1 MEFLWKLAE
10 KVIGTLYPVY
20 PDPSEK
26 WNPNCMR
33 TVYGRYKDCLLPLIP
48 IADPNNP
55 SRITGWEFDKYDI
68 EAFEKGEYYLPVP
81 PLDIPDDFTSLDS
94 VCQDMD
100 ANLCGNY
107 KGVMCDL
114 VPIVNPDYPHRIV
127 QWLPDPN
134 MVKAIHNSYGIPL
147 PERQNPQTSSCK
159 PDAEVVSKD
168 SVICIDGSNII
179 GVDDNL
185 RTKVL
190 KAITTAL
197 NNAGYD
203 YKVFVDRTIF
213 GWLRNKKQDDEGAK
227 YLSDGESEGRIIVAP
242 NKAEADGQILQLA
255 EFEKNVH
262 IITNDHYRDYAK
274 LHPWLNNSGA
284 ANRLHGINVVSM
296 GNGKSR
302 ILIAGFNLDITVQ
315 S

>member
-1 MEFLWKLAE
+1 MKFLPDFLADF
-10 KVIGTLYPVY
+10 LNDFFNP

-26 WNPNCMR
+26 WDPNCMR
-33 TVYGRYKDCLLPLIP
+33 TVYGLYKDCLLPLIP

-55 SRITGWEFDKYDI
+55 SRISGWEFDKYDI

-81 PLDIPDDFTSLDS
+81 PIDITDDSASCS
-94 VCQDMD
+94 VCQEMD
-100 ANLCGNY
+100 AHLYGDY
-107 KGVMCDL
+107 EDVMCDL
-114 VPIVNPDYPHRIV
+114 VPIVNPKYPHRIV
-127 QWLPDPN
+127 RWYFDPD
-134 MVKAIHNSYGIPL
+134 MVKAIHKRKGIPL
-147 PERQNPQTSSCK
+147 PERQNSKTMSCK
-159 PDAEVVSKD
+159 PDAQVVSKE
-168 SVICIDGSNII
+168 SVICIDGSNVI

-190 KAITTAL
+190 KAIATAL

-203 YKVFVDRTIF
+203 CRVFVDRTIF
-213 GWLRNKKQDDEGAK
+213 GWLRNKKHDAKGAK
-227 YLSDGESEGRIIVAP
+227 YLSDGEKKGQIIVAP

-255 EFEKNVH
+255 EFEKNAH

-302 ILIAGFNLDITVQ
+302 ILIAGFNLDITVRA
-315 S
+315 